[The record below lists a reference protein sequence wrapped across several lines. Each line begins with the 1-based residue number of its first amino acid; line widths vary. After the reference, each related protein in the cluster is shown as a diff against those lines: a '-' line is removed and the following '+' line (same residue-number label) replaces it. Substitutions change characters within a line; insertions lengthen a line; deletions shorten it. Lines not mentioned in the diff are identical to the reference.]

1 VYHGLRI
8 SRRTSTEKF
17 VKKDAIGLTCGLL
30 YDILQRNLMK
40 LARIEG
46 GCEMADEDLE
56 FPPEP
61 APDDQNPVV
70 LPPRVT
76 YPPPPEVTFNRPPKP
91 GQTRVTSGLP
101 EQTPLPRREGTVKAG
116 AGLAAGV
123 TFAASI
129 IAGFFIGQFLDG
141 RLHDSFPWG
150 TLIFTLLGVA
160 AGFLNLMRLLDTTDR
175 NKRR

>member
-76 YPPPPEVTFNRPPKP
+76 YPPPPE
-91 GQTRVTSGLP
+91 
-101 EQTPLPRREGTVKAG
+101 QTPLPRREGTVKAG

>member
-1 VYHGLRI
+1 
-8 SRRTSTEKF
+8 
-17 VKKDAIGLTCGLL
+17 
-30 YDILQRNLMK
+30 
-40 LARIEG
+40 
-46 GCEMADEDLE
+46 MADEDPA
-56 FPPEP
+56 FPPES
-61 APDDQNPVV
+61 APEDPSPVS
-70 LPPRVT
+70 LPPRAAF
-76 YPPPPEVTFNRPPKP
+76 PPPPDVTYARPPVP
-91 GQTRVTSGLP
+91 GQPPARPGPTERPPS
-101 EQTPLPRREGTVKAG
+101 PRSESTVKAG

-141 RLHDSFPWG
+141 RLHTGFPWA